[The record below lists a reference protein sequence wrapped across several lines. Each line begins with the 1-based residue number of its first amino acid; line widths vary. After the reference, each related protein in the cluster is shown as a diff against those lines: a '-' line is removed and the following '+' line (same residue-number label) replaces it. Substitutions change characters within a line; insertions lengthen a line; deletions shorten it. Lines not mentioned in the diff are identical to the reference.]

1 MTILEEIILQARSE
15 LELAKNQI
23 PLEQLQ
29 QQIVNSQ
36 HPPKVLTR
44 AQNVQII
51 AEIKPK
57 SPSAGQLLTT
67 DPLELAKTYENYQAS
82 ALSVLTNQQF
92 FGGSLDLL
100 SQIRRL
106 TSLPVLRKDFIVDP
120 YQVYQT
126 KAYQAD
132 LILLIYQ
139 ICSDNFQELLDLS
152 LKLGLQPLIEVYDAK
167 EIQALQPILHNP
179 DYAGQIILGIN
190 NRNLRTFEVDY
201 AHSLQLA
208 PLLPKNVLTAS
219 LSGIQTASQAQE
231 LWRNGFDI
239 LLIGQTAMQ
248 NPSLL
253 SEIHQACQSQ
263 KDN

>member
-57 SPSAGQLLTT
+57 SPSAGRLLTG
-67 DPLELAKTYENYQAS
+67 DPLTLAKTYEQHHTS

-92 FGGSLDLL
+92 FGGSLNLL
-100 SQIRRL
+100 SQIRPL
-106 TSLPVLRKDFIVDP
+106 TTLPILRKDFIFDE

-126 KAYQAD
+126 KAVQAD

-139 ICSDNFQELLDLS
+139 ICRDKFAQLLELS
-152 LKLGLQPLIEVYDAK
+152 LKLGLQPLVEVYDK
-167 EIQALQPILHNP
+167 NELIDLQPLLTKPNL
-179 DYAGQIILGIN
+179 AGKMIVGIN
-190 NRNLRTFEVDY
+190 NRNLKTFEVNY
-201 AHSLQLA
+201 KHSLELVSF
-208 PLLPKNVLTAS
+208 LPTQVLKAS
-219 LSGIQTASQAQE
+219 LSGIQTVTQAQE
-231 LWRNGFDI
+231 LWQHGFAI

-248 NPSLL
+248 NPNLL
-253 SEIHQACQSQ
+253 SEIYQTCQP
-263 KDN
+263 KPM